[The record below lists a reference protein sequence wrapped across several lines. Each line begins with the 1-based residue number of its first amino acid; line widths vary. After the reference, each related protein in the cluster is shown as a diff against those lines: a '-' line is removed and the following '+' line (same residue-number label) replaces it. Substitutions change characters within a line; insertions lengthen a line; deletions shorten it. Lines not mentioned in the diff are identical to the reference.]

1 MKRPSA
7 SNAEAFVRCT
17 ASHVLPQHES
27 YAAKTERGT
36 DGHSLLANVI
46 NRLPGAAVKLEAEMP
61 GLMTVLSDSMDGVE
75 AAVGEEAYV
84 VDVESRTST
93 FVGTNIG
100 REYEKA
106 LGRPMKPHELGVSLD
121 VHGRRKG
128 VRWVRDFKFGV
139 YHGWWQ
145 LYVQAMAVLWAPG
158 REDESSVD
166 AGFLFIEDR
175 DEILTM
181 TEDSTTLYLFDL
193 DRRADELMAAFA
205 KAKDLSSVSFQDMPV
220 VEGKW
225 CQYCGAFPY
234 CPAKWKLAK
243 AMLSLDVVGDV
254 SALTPA
260 QCGEAWLKLAEVKKN
275 VIEKIQDSLKERMRT
290 EGSFPLEG
298 GGKKLKLVQ
307 MPGRLGFDQPGAVA
321 LLEELGAHENQ
332 IAALVKRGEPFD
344 TVRKVNDK

>member
-27 YAAKTERGT
+27 YAEKTERGT
-36 DGHSLLANVI
+36 DGHALLTNVI
-46 NRLPGAAVKLEAEMP
+46 NRLPGAAAKLEAEMP
-61 GLMTVLSDSMDGVE
+61 GLMRLLSDSMDGVE

-106 LGRPMKPHELGVSLD
+106 LGRPMKPYELGVSLD
-121 VHGRRKG
+121 VHGRLGG

-158 REDESSVD
+158 RENESSVD

-175 DEILTM
+175 NDSLSI
-181 TEDSTTLYLFDL
+181 TEDSTRLYLYEL
-193 DRRADELMAAFA
+193 DARAADLMAAFA
-205 KAKDLSSVSFQDMPV
+205 KAKELEKLTHTNMPV

-275 VIEKIQDSLKERMRT
+275 VIEKLQESLKERLRT
-290 EGSFPLEG
+290 EGSFPLEQ
-298 GGKKLKLVQ
+298 GKKLRLTQ
-307 MPGRLGFDQPGAVA
+307 MPGRLGFDQPGAIA
-321 LLEELGAHENQ
+321 LLEELGATENQ